1 MSLSAR
7 ITLPDDYNYIAVFLT
22 FRCQLR
28 CHYCINKI
36 NKIQKTGEL
45 DGKTWIKIFDKIEAR
60 DIPITLQG
68 GEPTLHRDFY
78 YIVNNVKDSIRF
90 DLLTNLQFDIDYFI
104 RNVHPDRFKRNA
116 PYASIRASYHPATM
130 KYEDLL
136 MRTLKLLDKGYQV
149 GIWAVLHPE
158 YDEHIN
164 HVKEDALKAG
174 IDFRVKPF
182 LGFHDNKL
190 YGQMQLMAL

>member
-45 DGKTWIKIFDKIEAR
+45 DGMTWIKIFDKIEAR

-78 YIVNNVKDSIRF
+78 YVVNNVKDSIRF

-104 RNVHPDRFKRNA
+104 RNVHPDRIKRNA
-116 PYASIRASYHPATM
+116 LYASIRASYHPATM

-149 GIWAVLHPE
+149 GIWAVLLFE